1 MKPVLNL
8 TNTYLYAYILHKC
21 SQNNVSCMTT
31 VLYTGKVSKNG
42 VVYYIRIP
50 PETPNITFG
59 DIVLIKIFLSNGL
72 YIPLV
77 RRVSKLGKYKIVT
90 LPRAL
95 YKVWKLLH
103 GHTMTITLEKVANP
117 AQIAKELML
126 EKIVFDLHSEAS
138 T

>member
-1 MKPVLNL
+1 
-8 TNTYLYAYILHKC
+8 
-21 SQNNVSCMTT
+21 MTT

-42 VVYYIRIP
+42 MVYYIRIP
-50 PETPNITFG
+50 PETPDITFG

-77 RRVSKLGKYKIVT
+77 RRVSRLGKYKIVT

-126 EKIVFDLHSEAS
+126 EKIVFGLHSEAS